1 MSMAST
7 FFRPAGVKE
16 TWSDHAEGGEINFSL
31 GTGLCLERRRIVL
44 KYDNIE
50 VRILDILWGVL

>member
-7 FFRPAGVKE
+7 FFRPTGVKE

-31 GTGLCLERRRIVL
+31 GTGLSGL
-44 KYDNIE
+44 
-50 VRILDILWGVL
+50 ILVWKEEELY